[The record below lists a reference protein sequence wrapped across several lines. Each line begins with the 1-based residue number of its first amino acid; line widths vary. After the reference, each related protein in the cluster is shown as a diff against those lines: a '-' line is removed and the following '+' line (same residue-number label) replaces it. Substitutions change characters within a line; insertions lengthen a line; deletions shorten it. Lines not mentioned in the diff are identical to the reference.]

1 MFHTIGIAR
10 ELFQGQFWIAQVPVV
25 PVERAVTTPEEA
37 ALVFSGPQF
46 FVALIAGLVLAF
58 AIQLVLTNLSVAAGI
73 SYLGHQ
79 SDDNHSSHSSHK
91 DSGSLGGT
99 IRKVGTAL
107 GLWTLVTVTI
117 ALFVACLL
125 AVKLSLI
132 ENVLLGAIV
141 GLVIWGAYFTLLVW
155 VSSTTVGSLIG
166 SVVNTATSGFQAVLG
181 TATAAIAGKSASDQV
196 VATAEAAA
204 AAVRREFTVG
214 MDPVSIRETIEDY
227 LDRLKP
233 TELDISR
240 IRGEFENLVNT
251 PELKS
256 LAQNAGGVGESL
268 RDRLSHIDRQTFVN
282 LVSSRTDLSKRDI
295 NRIVD
300 QLEGVWQQ
308 VLSQQ
313 GQQDLMGQLR
323 DYLSSARP
331 ENLRSNELSSKL
343 DQLIA
348 EVRRSNQGGSQQQ
361 QTPGLIER
369 ATQLGMTALTGTV
382 LGRTDLSDLDVE
394 KVMGQLQGF
403 KDKLGEQANKV
414 GSQVAEKAPGLPF
427 NPIRADIENY
437 VLNSY
442 AWHLNRETIKYEF
455 RNVLHDP
462 EADPGAVKRQLEQL
476 NRSYFV
482 DLLTQRGDLSPAR
495 VGDIADQLE
504 GIRQEILTT
513 VTVAADREESQDLS
527 SRVENYLRSTGKA
540 ELSPEGIERDF
551 QTLLEDPE
559 AGYEEL
565 RDRLSHFDHD
575 TLVQLLAQRQ
585 DLSREEADRIVSQLE
600 STRDRVLS
608 NAQSV
613 QEQAQSKANELR
625 QRLESYLQNTGR
637 SELNPEGIKRDLQTL
652 LDDPQAGFRALRWRF
667 SAVDRDTF
675 VKLLAQRPDMTEEEA
690 NRIFDQ
696 VESNWYSVTHA
707 PQIAVDKTKEQY
719 DKTTTAIADYLRST
733 NLQELDPVGIQRD
746 LQTLL
751 HDPKEGTLALRRRLS
766 QVDRQTLVQL
776 LSQRQDMTEEQ
787 ANRIV
792 DQMQEAIRSIVR
804 APRRLAART
813 QEQVRD
819 FQANLQNYLRNTD
832 KEELNPDGIKRDLQ
846 LLLRDPRA
854 GLGNLGDR
862 LSHVDRS
869 TIVALLSQRSDMT
882 EAEANRIVDQ
892 VLSVREQVQ
901 AQIQN
906 VQNQIQS
913 VIDGIFARIRNY
925 LNSLDRPEL
934 NYEGIKRDLRTV
946 FDDPQAGFDALR
958 SRLGQ
963 FDRGTLVALLSSR
976 EDISEA
982 DANRIVDQIEGAR
995 NSVLQRAERIQHEAQ
1010 RRLED
1015 MKRQAQH
1022 QAEETRKAAAS
1033 AAWWLF
1039 GTAALSAL
1047 ASAVAGAIAV
1057 G

>member
-10 ELFQGQFWIAQVPVV
+10 ELFQGQFWIAQVPVDG
-25 PVERAVTTPEEA
+25 AVTTPEEA

-79 SDDNHSSHSSHK
+79 SDDNHSSHSNHK
-91 DSGSLGGT
+91 DSGGLGGT
-99 IRKVGTAL
+99 IRKVGTAV
-107 GLWTLVTVTI
+107 GLWTLITVTI
-117 ALFVACLL
+117 ALFIACLL

-132 ENVLLGAIV
+132 ESAALGAIV

-155 VSSTTVGSLIG
+155 VSSSTVGSLIG

-181 TATAAIAGKSASDQV
+181 TATAAIAGKTASDQV

-204 AAVRREFTVG
+204 AAVRRELTVG

-240 IRGEFENLVNT
+240 IRGEFERLVNT

-256 LAQNAGGVGESL
+256 LAQSAGESL
-268 RDRLSHIDRQTFVN
+268 RDRLSHIDRNTFVN

-300 QLEGVWQQ
+300 QLEGVWHQ

-343 DQLIA
+343 DQLIT
-348 EVRRSNQGGSQQQ
+348 EIRRSNPGGNQQQ
-361 QTPGLIER
+361 APGLLER
-369 ATQLGMTALTGTV
+369 AAQFGMTALTGTV

-403 KDKLGEQANKV
+403 KEKLGEQANKV
-414 GSQVAEKAPGLPF
+414 GSQIAEKAPALPF

-437 VLNSY
+437 ILNSY
-442 AWHLNRETIKYEF
+442 AWHLNRESIKYEF
-455 RNVLHDP
+455 RNVIYDP
-462 EADPGAVKRQLEQL
+462 QADPGAVRRQLDQL

-495 VGDIADQLE
+495 VGEIADQLE
-504 GIRQEILTT
+504 AIRQEVLTT
-513 VTVAADREESQDLS
+513 AAIAADQEESQDLRT
-527 SRVENYLRSTGKA
+527 RVENYLRATGKA
-540 ELSPEGIERDF
+540 ELNPEGIERDF

-565 RDRLSHFDHD
+565 RDRFSHFDRD
-575 TLVQLLAQRQ
+575 TFVQLLAQRQ
-585 DLSREEADRIVSQLE
+585 DLSQEEADRIVSQLE
-600 STRDRVLS
+600 STRDRVLGS
-608 NAQSV
+608 AQSLRD
-613 QEQAQSKANELR
+613 QAQSKATELR

-675 VKLLAQRPDMTEEEA
+675 VQLLAQRPDISEEEA

-696 VESNWYSVTHA
+696 VESNWYSLTHA
-707 PQIAVDKTKEQY
+707 PQIVVDKTKEQY
-719 DKTTTAIADYLRST
+719 DKTTTAIANYLRNT
-733 NLQELDPVGIQRD
+733 NLQELDPAGIQRD

-766 QVDRQTLVQL
+766 QVDRETLVRL
-776 LSQRQDMTEEQ
+776 LSQRSDITEEQ
-787 ANRIV
+787 ANRLV
-792 DQMQEAIRSIVR
+792 DQTQEAIRSIVR

-813 QEQVRD
+813 QERVRD
-819 FQANLQNYLRNTD
+819 FQANLENYLRNTD
-832 KEELNPDGIKRDLQ
+832 KEELNPEGIKRDLQ
-846 LLLRDPRA
+846 LLLSDPRA
-854 GLGNLGDR
+854 GLGSLGDR

-869 TIVALLSQRSDMT
+869 TIVALLAQRPDMT
-882 EAEANRIVDQ
+882 EEEANRVVDQ
-892 VLSVREQVQ
+892 VLSVRDQVQ

-906 VQNQIQS
+906 IQHQIQA

-946 FDDPQAGFDALR
+946 FDDPQAGFEALR

-982 DANRIVDQIEGAR
+982 DANRIIDQIEGAR

-1015 MKRQAQH
+1015 LKRQAQY